1 MAISYCPD
9 KSSYPSRIPQE
20 CAVPH
25 RYPVREIARQ
35 AGVSEA
41 TVDRVLHGRPGVR
54 EGTVLQVEQA
64 IADLD
69 RQRTQ
74 LRLSGRRFMV
84 DLVMEAPKRFSRLV
98 QDAFE
103 QELPGLRPA
112 ALRVRYHL
120 REKWD
125 IAALVRHLDQ
135 IGRQGSHG
143 VVLKA
148 PDMPE
153 VAAAIG
159 RLTAQR
165 IPVITL
171 VTDVPMS
178 TRIAYVGMDNRAAG
192 ATAAYLMCQWLRHTD
207 VDVLVITSS
216 EMFRGEEERE
226 MGFRSAMR
234 TYDPGRRIVEVSD
247 SDGLDSTCRRLTA
260 ESLRGNPG
268 IGAVYSIGGGNNG
281 IVAAFAAEDRTCEAF
296 IGHDLGDSNVALLRS
311 GHLTAVLHH
320 DLRAD
325 LRQVAHTVMG
335 FHGALPEVM
344 RPTVS
349 DIQIITPHNLPVI

>member
-1 MAISYCPD
+1 M
-9 KSSYPSRIPQE
+9 
-20 CAVPH
+20 PH

-41 TVDRVLHGRPGVR
+41 TVDRVLHRRPGVR

-69 RQRTQ
+69 GQRTQ
-74 LRLSGRRFMV
+74 LRLSGRRFLI
-84 DLVMEAPKRFSRLV
+84 DLVMETPRQFSGLV
-98 QDAFE
+98 RDALE

-112 ALRVRYHL
+112 VMRARFHL
-120 REKWD
+120 RETWD
-125 IAALVRHLDQ
+125 TAELIAQLDV
-135 IGRQGSHG
+135 IARQGSHG

-148 PDMPE
+148 PDTPE

-159 RLTAQR
+159 RLTAAR

-192 ATAAYLMCQWLRHTD
+192 ATAAYLICQWLRHTKT
-207 VDVLVITSS
+207 DVLVITSS
-216 EMFRGEEERE
+216 AMFRGEEERE

-234 TYDPGRRIVEVSD
+234 TYDPHRRIIEVTD
-247 SDGLDSTCRRLTA
+247 SDGLDETCGPLTA
-260 ESLRGNPG
+260 RALAANPSV
-268 IGAVYSIGGGNNG
+268 GAVYSIGGGNRG
-281 IVAAFAAEDRTCEAF
+281 IVEAFAAAGRSCEVF
-296 IGHDLGDSNVALLRS
+296 IGHDLGDANRTLLLS

-325 LRQVAHTVMG
+325 MRQIAQLVMRY
-335 FHGALPEVM
+335 HGALPGDQ
-344 RPTVS
+344 RPTTS
-349 DIQIITPHNLPVI
+349 GIQVITPHNLPAG

>member
-1 MAISYCPD
+1 M
-9 KSSYPSRIPQE
+9 
-20 CAVPH
+20 PH

-41 TVDRVLHGRPGVR
+41 TVDRVLHQRPGVR

-74 LRLSGRRFMV
+74 LRLSGRRFLIDV
-84 DLVMEAPKRFSRLV
+84 VMETPRQFSGLV
-98 QDAFE
+98 RDALE

-112 ALRVRYHL
+112 VMRARFYL
-120 REKWD
+120 RETWRTAEL
-125 IAALVRHLDQ
+125 IAQLDT
-135 IGRQGSHG
+135 IARQGSHA

-148 PDMPE
+148 PDTPE
-153 VAAAIG
+153 IAAAIG
-159 RLTAQR
+159 RLTAAR

-192 ATAAYLMCQWLRHTD
+192 ATAAYLMCQWLRRVD
-207 VDVLVITSS
+207 VDVLVLTSS
-216 EMFRGEEERE
+216 SMSRGEEERE
-226 MGFRSAMR
+226 MSFRSVMR
-234 TYDPGRRIVEVSD
+234 SHDPNRRIVEVTD
-247 SDGLDSTCRRLTA
+247 SDGLDETCAALTA
-260 ESLRGNPG
+260 RVLDANADV
-268 IGAVYSIGGGNNG
+268 GAVYSIGGGNRG
-281 IVAAFAAEDRTCEAF
+281 IVSAFRTANRTCEVF
-296 IGHDLGDSNVALLRS
+296 IGHDLGDANRTLLLS

-325 LRQVAHTVMG
+325 MRQVAQLVMRY
-335 FHGALPEVM
+335 HGALPGDQ
-344 RPTVS
+344 RPVAS
-349 DIQIITPHNLPVI
+349 GIHVITPYNLPDA

>member
-1 MAISYCPD
+1 M
-9 KSSYPSRIPQE
+9 
-20 CAVPH
+20 PH

-41 TVDRVLHGRPGVR
+41 TVDRVLHQRPGVR
-54 EGTVLQVEQA
+54 AGTVLQVEQA

-74 LRLSGRRFMV
+74 LRLSGRRFLI
-84 DLVMEAPKRFSRLV
+84 DLVMETPNRFSGLV
-98 QDAFE
+98 REALE

-112 ALRVRYHL
+112 VMRARYHL
-120 REKWD
+120 RETWKPD
-125 IAALVRHLDQ
+125 DLVAELDT
-135 IGRQGSHG
+135 ICRQGSHA

-148 PDMPE
+148 PDTPE

-159 RLTAQR
+159 RLTSAR

-192 ATAAYLMCQWLRHTD
+192 ATAAYLMCQWLRHVS
-207 VDVLVITSS
+207 VDVLVMTSS

-226 MGFRSAMR
+226 MGFRAAMR
-234 TYDPGRRIVEVSD
+234 SYDPGRNIVEVSE
-247 SDGLDSTCRRLTA
+247 SDGLDETSRVLTA
-260 ESLRGNPG
+260 RALREHPG
-268 IGAVYSIGGGNNG
+268 IGAVYSIGGGNSG
-281 IVAAFAAEDRTCEAF
+281 IVEAFAAADRTCEAF
-296 IGHDLGDSNVALLRS
+296 VGHDLGDANRGLLRS

-325 LRQVAHTVMG
+325 MRQVAQTVMG
-335 FHGALPEVM
+335 FHGALPGEQ
-344 RPTVS
+344 RPRAS
-349 DIQIITPHNLPVI
+349 GIQIITPHNLPE

>member
-1 MAISYCPD
+1 M
-9 KSSYPSRIPQE
+9 
-20 CAVPH
+20 PH

-41 TVDRVLHGRPGVR
+41 TVDRVLHKRPGVR

-74 LRLSGRRFMV
+74 LRLSGRRFLI
-84 DLVMEAPKRFSRLV
+84 DLVMETPRQFSSLV
-98 QDAFE
+98 REALE
-103 QELPGLRPA
+103 HELPGLRPA
-112 ALRVRYHL
+112 VMRARFHL
-120 REKWD
+120 RETWETD
-125 IAALVRHLDQ
+125 DLIAELDSICRH
-135 IGRQGSHG
+135 GSHA

-148 PDMPE
+148 PDLPE

-159 RLTAQR
+159 RLTAAR

-192 ATAAYLMCQWLRHTD
+192 ATAAYLMCQWLRHVD
-207 VDVLVITSS
+207 SDVLVITSS
-216 EMFRGEEERE
+216 TMFRGEEERE
-226 MGFRSAMR
+226 MGFRAAMR

-247 SDGLDSTCRRLTA
+247 SDGLDATCGALTA
-260 ESLRGNPG
+260 ATLRDHPG
-268 IGAVYSIGGGNNG
+268 IGAVYSIGGGNRG
-281 IVAAFAAEDRTCEAF
+281 IVEAFADADRTCEVF
-296 IGHDLGDSNVALLRS
+296 IGHDLGDANRALLRS

-325 LRQVAHTVMG
+325 MRQVAQTVMG
-335 FHGALPEVM
+335 YHGALPGDQ
-344 RPTVS
+344 RPRAS
-349 DIQIITPHNLPVI
+349 GIQIITPHNVPEYEV

>member
-1 MAISYCPD
+1 M
-9 KSSYPSRIPQE
+9 
-20 CAVPH
+20 PH

-64 IADLD
+64 ITDLD

-74 LRLSGRRFMV
+74 LRLSGRRFLI
-84 DLVMEAPKRFSRLV
+84 DLVMETPRQFSGLV
-98 QDAFE
+98 REAME
-103 QELPGLRPA
+103 QEFPGLRPA
-112 ALRVRYHL
+112 VMRARYHL
-120 REKWD
+120 RETWATD
-125 IAALVRHLDQ
+125 DLIAQLDA
-135 IGRQGSHG
+135 IGRQGSHA

-148 PDMPE
+148 PDTPE

-159 RLTAQR
+159 RLTAAR
-165 IPVITL
+165 VPVITL

-192 ATAAYLMCQWLRHTD
+192 ATAGYLMCQWLRH
-207 VDVLVITSS
+207 VHADVLVITSS
-216 EMFRGEEERE
+216 AMFRGEEERE

-234 TYDPGRRIVEVSD
+234 AHDPGRRVIEVSD
-247 SDGLDSTCRRLTA
+247 SDGLDATCGTLTA
-260 ESLRGNPG
+260 RALRDFPD
-268 IGAVYSIGGGNNG
+268 IGAVYSIGGGNRG
-281 IVAAFAAEDRTCEAF
+281 IVAAFAAADRTCEAF
-296 IGHDLGDSNVALLRS
+296 IGHDLGDANRALLRS

-325 LRQVAHTVMG
+325 MRQVAQSVMR
-335 FHGALPEVM
+335 FHGALPGDQPP
-344 RPTVS
+344 RVS
-349 DIQIITPHNLPVI
+349 GIQVITPHNLPD